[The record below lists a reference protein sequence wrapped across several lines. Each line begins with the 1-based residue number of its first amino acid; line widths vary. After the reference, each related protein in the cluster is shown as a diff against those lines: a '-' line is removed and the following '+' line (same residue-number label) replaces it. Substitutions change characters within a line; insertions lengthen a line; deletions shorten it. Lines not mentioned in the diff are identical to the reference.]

1 MTRWNNTVGRYQ
13 KVVMVKAKKVT
24 TVLFLASFQMK
35 IPFGGSS
42 IDYQLV
48 GGSR

>member
-24 TVLFLASFQMK
+24 SFVSCIFSNENTVWWIYLLITS
-35 IPFGGSS
+35 
-42 IDYQLV
+42 
-48 GGSR
+48 